1 MRDRVARRLHALLD
15 VPAPALD
22 EPLPLQPDVRLDHRL
37 LLSDPNVITNKYCN
51 KSDNK
56 TTIPFGLGPLRVTL
70 WVLVIFAV
78 SIVHDR
84 ILLGMI
90 ATAPFHSMLKH

>member
-56 TTIPFGLGPLRVTL
+56 ITNPFGLGPLRVTL
-70 WVLVIFAV
+70 WVLVLPGTGE
-78 SIVHDR
+78 S
-84 ILLGMI
+84 
-90 ATAPFHSMLKH
+90 ATKAQRHLCNRQLSRHLTL